1 MNNLQ
6 TTRLSLRL
14 SREEFARRL
23 GIYKDYIADL
33 EISDRK
39 LPSVWGEAMQRGFG
53 IERAT
58 MDDPLFDGVKPAEA
72 PLPPQ
77 QEFACPIATR
87 FALQTAIAYIA
98 GVNCSTEVTE
108 DQYADAVMGLNAYVA
123 ESAGDPGGDEARINR
138 LSKGLQITVLTVVQ
152 SCGIVPESG
161 FEKTLASALPPLAR
175 LIDDC
180 SRANVSDPET
190 K

>member
-14 SREEFARRL
+14 SRAAFARRL

-53 IERAT
+53 IEPAT
-58 MDDPLFDGVKPAEA
+58 MDDPLFDGVKSAAA

-77 QEFACPIATR
+77 PAFACPIATR

-98 GVNCSTEVTE
+98 GVNCSTEITE
-108 DQYADAVMGLNAYVA
+108 DQYADAVMGLNAYIA
-123 ESAGDPGGDEARINR
+123 DSAGDPGGEDARVSR
-138 LSKGLQITVLTVVQ
+138 LSKGLQITVLTIVQ

-161 FEKTLASALPPLAR
+161 FEKTLASVLPPLAR
-175 LIDDC
+175 LMADC
-180 SRANVSDPET
+180 SRENVSDPET
-190 K
+190 I